1 MDRQSRCNESVTPD
15 SGAPS
20 NLSDEELP
28 DFREYARRKYGE
40 ELDEDLIT
48 MIEDLIERQRRR
60 IKSGRE
66 GSSTLT

>member
-1 MDRQSRCNESVTPD
+1 MCEMNRQSRCNDSVPPD

-28 DFREYARRKYGE
+28 NFREYVRRKYGE

-48 MIEDLIERQRRR
+48 MIEDLIERQRQR
-60 IKSGRE
+60 IKSSR
-66 GSSTLT
+66 

>member
-48 MIEDLIERQRRR
+48 MIEDLIERRRQKR
-60 IKSGRE
+60 YKSGE
-66 GSSTLT
+66 NP